1 MSTIIICIDRDDD
14 IGVKAG
20 IKSPIIGR
28 EANLNAAIELAL
40 LDPEE
45 SDINTIFGGL
55 QIYDELKSKGE
66 EVEIVSI
73 TGHPS
78 VGVKSDRII
87 AEQLDQVLK
96 QYNFEKTIVVS
107 DGVEDELVLP
117 LIESRVKVDSVRR
130 VIVKQ
135 AQNLESTYYILKELF
150 SNPKVTRTFFIPIGL
165 ALLVYALSIYLGYP
179 QIALITILAFIGIYL
194 LYRGVGLDD
203 LLTNFYRSLTKS
215 FYGGKITFVT
225 YIAAIILTITA
236 SIQGLIEFW
245 RYYINPVP
253 VGAINLAMIFI
264 KASIWWF
271 VAAGEFIALGWIVDN
286 YFEKERAMSRYIS
299 TPFLVF
305 ATGLLLW
312 GASIYILSGIYEPGQ
327 LAFQQFAL
335 NILGSVA
342 IASIGVGVSAYKRRA
357 ENKMPQKMPQ
367 KVNQ

>member
-1 MSTIIICIDRDDD
+1 MSTVIICIDRDDD
-14 IGVKAG
+14 IGVKTG
-20 IKSPIIGR
+20 IKSPILGR
-28 EANLNAAIELAL
+28 EANLNAAIRLAL

-55 QIYDELKSKGE
+55 QIYDELKAKGE
-66 EVEIVSI
+66 DVEIVSI
-73 TGHPS
+73 TGNPS

-87 AEQLDQVLK
+87 AEQLDNILK

-150 SNPKVTRTFFIPIGL
+150 SNPKVSRTFFIPIGL
-165 ALLVYALSIYLGYP
+165 ALMIYALSYYLGYP
-179 QIALITILAFIGIYL
+179 QIALIIILAFVGTYL

-203 LLTNFYRSLTKS
+203 LLTSFYRSLTKS

-225 YIAAIILTITA
+225 YIGAIILALTA
-236 SIQGLIEFW
+236 TVQGLIELW
-245 RYYINPVP
+245 RYIASPVP
-253 VGAINLAMIFI
+253 VGVINLAMIFI
-264 KASIWWF
+264 KTSVWWY

-286 YFEKERAMSRYIS
+286 YFEKDRALYRHLS
-299 TPFLVF
+299 TPFMIF
-305 ATGLLLW
+305 AIGLLLW

-327 LAFQQFAL
+327 EAFQKFAI
-335 NILGSVA
+335 NILGSIVVA
-342 IASIGVGVSAYKRRA
+342 GIGVGISAYMRRAA
-357 ENKMPQKMPQ
+357 ENKKPQ
-367 KVNQ
+367 KVNP